1 MTDLL
6 TRGVDKR
13 LQELDKEFE
22 AKVNEMILQEGNM
35 PLGANRNAQTS
46 ATPTTGNEA
55 SELDA
60 ILESRK
66 HTRESEQQSEELA
79 QLYEE
84 NAEGLDKIKDNIAKN
99 TQPVF
104 TGMMDIFQQAAS
116 FASGV
121 ERFKQVLDQLNIHD
135 VESDS
140 VRVKKITDSLIEVR
154 TIMLLIQTLTGGA
167 YTEELKQLELSLY
180 QDLVRS
186 LFQLTPKDNLSH
198 LAKELQNTIKEN
210 THNFTQ
216 VMQKF
221 TTKQQEFL
229 HSLTKKSKT

>member
-1 MTDLL
+1 MEDLL

-22 AKVNEMILQEGNM
+22 AKVNEMILQEGNT
-35 PLGANRNAQTS
+35 PLGANINTQTP

-66 HTRESEQQSEELA
+66 HTRESGSQFEEPA

-84 NAEGLDKIKDNIAKN
+84 DAEGLNKIKDNIAKN

-104 TGMMDIFQQAAS
+104 EGMMDIFQQAAS

-121 ERFKQVLDQLNIHD
+121 ERFKQVLSQLNIND

-140 VRVKKITDSLIEVR
+140 VRVKKVTDNLIEVK
-154 TIMLLIQTLTGGA
+154 TIMLLIQTLTNGT

-186 LFQLTPKDNLSH
+186 LFQLQPRDNLSH
-198 LAKELQNTIKEN
+198 LAKEVQNTIKEN
-210 THNFTQ
+210 SHNFTQ

-229 HSLTKKSKT
+229 HNLTKKSKT